1 MARVL
6 IVAGEA
12 SSSLYAQRLMELW
25 QERGEKHD
33 LFGIGSRE
41 MEAIGFQRL
50 GKSEEMAVV
59 GLQEVI
65 KHFPLIRRVYKSLL
79 EECDR
84 NKPDYALLLD
94 YPDFNLRLARD
105 LKKRG
110 IRVVYYISPQVW
122 AWRTGRVKL
131 IREVVDEM
139 LVLFPFEEPFYE
151 KHGVQSTFVGHPLLD
166 ELVRRPKKSKA
177 QLQTARERF
186 GVKDDEII
194 LGLMPGS
201 RGSELKSHLRE
212 QLQAAEIVVRRNP
225 KVRPFLLCAPTIER
239 EQLSEAVGLMSMPVQ
254 IIKEEPFDMIELSD
268 IVLVASGTATLMVGL
283 LAKPMVIMYRMN
295 AITAWFA
302 KKLVKHTKF
311 FGMVNLIMNREVS
324 RELFQEQASP
334 EGMANELE
342 KLIPITVRAE
352 KSKELL
358 ELRSRL
364 GKAGATVRVADR
376 LKVFSAGAAT

>member
-12 SSSLYAQRLMELW
+12 SSSLYAQRLIELW
-25 QERGEKHD
+25 QERGEKYD

-41 MEAIGFQRL
+41 MEALGFKRL

-65 KHFPLIRRVYKSLL
+65 KHFPLIRRVYNALL
-79 EECDR
+79 AECDR
-84 NKPDYALLLD
+84 EKPDFALLLD
-94 YPDFNLRLARD
+94 YPDFNLRLAKD

-122 AWRTGRVKL
+122 AWRTGRVNL

-139 LVLFPFEEPFYE
+139 LVLFPFEEPFY
-151 KHGVQSTFVGHPLLD
+151 KSHGVQSTFVGHPLLD
-166 ELVRRPKKSKA
+166 ELIRRPEKSKA
-177 QLQTARERF
+177 QLMTARERF
-186 GVKDDEII
+186 GVSDDEII

-201 RGSELKSHLRE
+201 RESELKSHLRE
-212 QLQAAEIVVRRNP
+212 QLQAAEILVRRNS

-239 EQLSEAVGLMSMPVQ
+239 ERLAEAVGLMSMPVQ
-254 IIKEEPFDMIELSD
+254 IIKEEPLDMIELSD

-311 FGMVNLIMNREVS
+311 FGMVNLIMDREVS

-334 EGMANELE
+334 KEMAAELE
-342 KLIPITVRAE
+342 KLIPESARAA

-364 GKAGATVRVADR
+364 GKVGATIRVADR
-376 LKVFSAGAAT
+376 LKLFFAGAAK